1 LPWLNSYILN
11 KWPDPKADINEF
23 QREYFM
29 SYGVAKGYQK
39 LVDELAS
46 ADDRQRLIAIKID
59 QENVKQLTTIK
70 RG

>member
-1 LPWLNSYILN
+1 
-11 KWPDPKADINEF
+11 
-23 QREYFM
+23 M